1 MTTLE
6 QRLEPAATLRR
17 SGHNCAQCVMLAF
30 SDIISD
36 RMPEDAAEAFSIAL
50 GGGVGG
56 TGHVCGAISAMASTI
71 GIMRYTSPADKMA
84 IYKEV
89 QGLTRSFAEL
99 NGGITECRL
108 LRVPGAKSCNLL
120 IQDAVTILHN
130 HISSTDA
137 AE

>member
-6 QRLEPAATLRR
+6 QRLEHAATLRR

-56 TGHVCGAISAMASTI
+56 TGHFVGGRCVSHDAYGGGHGADGSAYMA
-71 GIMRYTSPADKMA
+71 
-84 IYKEV
+84 
-89 QGLTRSFAEL
+89 
-99 NGGITECRL
+99 
-108 LRVPGAKSCNLL
+108 GA
-120 IQDAVTILHN
+120 AHT
-130 HISSTDA
+130 TA
-137 AE
+137 

>member
-6 QRLEPAATLRR
+6 QRLEHAATLRR

-30 SDIISD
+30 SDIISN

-50 GGGVGG
+50 GG
-56 TGHVCGAISAMASTI
+56 
-71 GIMRYTSPADKMA
+71 
-84 IYKEV
+84 IYKDV

-130 HISSTDA
+130 HISGTDA